1 MEKIALYICTF
12 LSCLII
18 VNIIFNYMDAKYGR
32 ALKKGYIYFAAQLL
46 MILVISIINLKG
58 NAFANF
64 VIWMTL
70 IALYVNFLYFENNDK
85 PLKRIIECEVLLFCS
100 AICESLGVVLADY
113 VLKLLNIDINQQI
126 MLNCFEI
133 TFSKIVV
140 IFMYYCVMT
149 KLLKKKKVPTSKMEY
164 VVNMIILIYTVI
176 NILVIAQNMN
186 HRSGEYLLVV
196 NLGCIMVAN
205 FYLLYFVRVMNEKN
219 YLEYELRALEKQS
232 QFQYEYYLL
241 QKQKYNTTLNI
252 LHDVN
257 KHIRTIKQLYAN
269 GEIDCATNYTEQI
282 SDMLKP
288 LMPMR
293 YTGHPILDILLTDK
307 VITMKEKSIE
317 LEHKIANVNLD
328 FIEPIDVTTIFGNLL
343 DNSIEACE
351 ELVDNRKIVILI
363 NSYHNMI
370 SISIKNTYKQVK
382 WKNGY
387 LVSSKGENRGI
398 GLNNVIRCIEK
409 YDGDIK
415 MREIDDMFEVEIFL
429 NV

>member
-1 MEKIALYICTF
+1 MEKISLYICTF

-32 ALKKGYIYFAAQLL
+32 ALKKGYIYFVAQLL

-113 VLKLLNIDINQQI
+113 VLQLLNIDINQQI

-149 KLLKKKKVPTSKMEY
+149 KLLKRKKVPTSKMEY

-232 QFQYEYYLL
+232 QFQYEYYIL

-282 SDMLKP
+282 SYMLKP
-288 LMPMR
+288 LLPMR
-293 YTGHPILDILLTDK
+293 YTGHPILDILFTDK

-351 ELVDNRKIVILI
+351 ELADNRKIVILI

-409 YDGDIK
+409 YDGDIE

>member
-1 MEKIALYICTF
+1 MEKISLYICTF

-32 ALKKGYIYFAAQLL
+32 ALKKGYIYFVAQLL

-85 PLKRIIECEVLLFCS
+85 PLKRIIECEILLFCS

-113 VLKLLNIDINQQI
+113 VLQLLNIDINQQI

-149 KLLKKKKVPTSKMEY
+149 KLLKRKKVPTSKMEY

-232 QFQYEYYLL
+232 QFQYEYYIL

-282 SDMLKP
+282 SYMLKP
-288 LMPMR
+288 LLPMR
-293 YTGHPILDILLTDK
+293 YTGHPILDILFTDK

-351 ELVDNRKIVILI
+351 ELADNRKIVILI

-409 YDGDIK
+409 YDGDIE

>member
-149 KLLKKKKVPTSKMEY
+149 KLLKRKKVPTSKMEY

-351 ELVDNRKIVILI
+351 ELADNRKIVILI

-409 YDGDIK
+409 YDGDIE